1 MTFLHRISFLINELL
16 RKVNFTKVSLTLHI
30 MKYKNR
36 DNDIW
41 KLLHRIMKEIQL
53 KQVPTLI
60 FLFHGKEIVFREN
73 EEMNFK
79 KQIHTGMY
87 LLYCKVDEAL

>member
-1 MTFLHRISFLINELL
+1 
-16 RKVNFTKVSLTLHI
+16 